1 MPNAAKRTNTEAK
14 PAIDKLIRP
23 ILRTLNGTSADIE
36 ASAVMSRDGLSVA
49 SVLGD
54 GVDPDRL
61 SAMCASLLALADT
74 TAQELDRGKVQQ
86 LLLEGSEGNILIV
99 HVGKDAV
106 LGVVA
111 KPSINIGRVFLEA
124 KKTAKTIAETC
135 SFT

>member
-1 MPNAAKRTNTEAK
+1 MPNAAKSDDTTNK
-14 PAIDKLIRP
+14 PGIDKLIRP
-23 ILRTLNGTSADIE
+23 ILRTLNGTSSDIE

-74 TAQELDRGKVQQ
+74 TAKELERGKVQQ
-86 LLLEGSEGNILIV
+86 LLLEGTLGNILIV

-124 KKTAKTIAETC
+124 RKTAQKIAETC
-135 SFT
+135 SIT